1 MSKNIT
7 SCGLLQF
14 AAGRRMSLGTFVNK
28 ETGEEFKSCVFTDKE
43 GNHEFCHFGKK
54 LGVLTAGEIS
64 RRKNELIVV
73 RNLETNRC
81 YLAVSGSNWEEIE
94 L

>member
-1 MSKNIT
+1 MSNNII

-28 ETGEEFKSCVFTDKE
+28 ETKESFKSCIFTDKE
-43 GNHEFCHFGKK
+43 GNHEFVHFSKK
-54 LGVLTAGEIS
+54 LGSLTAKEIS
-64 RRKNELIVV
+64 SRKHDLIVV

-81 YLAVSGSNWEEIE
+81 YLAVSGSSWEEIE